1 MRRGA
6 KKERAKPL
14 VQRPMKV
21 ARGPALV
28 HRGGVS
34 SLRPLR
40 SLRATLWLYL
50 SLVALSLCWLLLSQ
64 WGVLRPLENLSVDA
78 RYRVRGPI
86 ESPVRVVYVDI
97 DSPAMEMFGNFPWN
111 QAIFSRVCSG
121 LIQEGGA
128 KAIGIDVVFSEAG
141 VPNIADA
148 NVVQRGK
155 AEFARYLFTNPPLV
169 LAASYAGRGRYE
181 LDDGTV
187 VDESLPL
194 VSSGRKGPPP
204 ELPDYQIGKAK
215 LMPQVGLIDAMDG
228 DTRQVPVFAPQED
241 GAIYHMS
248 VELARLHWGLPKDA
262 VQVDSD
268 RMMLRDTDG
277 RIVRQLPLRRG
288 QMVDIN
294 WFSRWSDATHNPRI
308 SVARVFLE
316 LQNLK
321 SDDAETARAARA
333 FFADGYFKDAI
344 VLIGPVDQLLQD
356 LAPTPFDRIPV
367 PKVGVHGNMVKTIV
381 SGRFLKTPPAWA
393 LPVITIGLTA
403 LVVGLSLASEGKR
416 IALRRVV
423 AACVLLGYVVLCF
436 VSFEIADW
444 VLPMVE
450 PLGAAFSSAF
460 IGGAAQLV
468 LAQKQKSRIKGLFGA
483 YLAPAVVNE
492 MVESGQEP
500 KLGGVEEHITA
511 YFSDVESFS
520 GFSEKL
526 SPTQLVELMNEYL
539 TACTDIVQSEGG
551 TLDKYIGDAVVAMF
565 GAPLALPNHPMQA
578 CVTALRVQRR
588 CDELREKWRHE
599 PQKNWP
605 DIVLRLR
612 TRIGLNSG
620 RAVVGN
626 MGSASRFS
634 YTMMG
639 DTVNLAARMESG
651 AKAWGVYTMC
661 ADPTRVAC
669 EAADPEGRI
678 VFRALGRIVVK
689 GRSAPVPIH
698 ELVGLKED
706 VSDHTREAIKR
717 FEQGLASYYGQDW
730 DGAAAHFRAS
740 AALEPNQPDPAS
752 GITANPSLVYLKLIE
767 ELRAHPPGPDWN
779 GVFVMKEK

>member
-1 MRRGA
+1 
-6 KKERAKPL
+6 
-14 VQRPMKV
+14 MKV
-21 ARGPALV
+21 ARPRAFV
-28 HRGGVS
+28 HRNGVS
-34 SLRPLR
+34 SLRSSRTLR
-40 SLRATLWLYL
+40 STLWLYL
-50 SLVALSLCWLLLSQ
+50 SLLALSLFWLLLSQ
-64 WGVLRPLENLSVDA
+64 WGVLRPLENLSIDA
-78 RYRVRGPI
+78 RYRVRGAI

-111 QAIFSRVCSG
+111 QAIFSRVCAG
-121 LIQEGGA
+121 LMQEGGA
-128 KAIGIDVVFSEAG
+128 RAIGIDVVFSEAG

-148 NVVQRGK
+148 AVVQRGK
-155 AEFARYLFTNPPLV
+155 TEFARYLFANPPVV

-181 LDDGTV
+181 LEDGTV
-187 VDESLPL
+187 IDESLPL
-194 VSSGRKGPPP
+194 VRHGRRGPAP
-204 ELPDYQIGKAK
+204 ELPDYTLGKAK
-215 LMPQVGLIDAMDG
+215 LMPLVGLIDAMDG
-228 DTRQVPVFAPQED
+228 DTRQVPVFAPQEN
-241 GAIYHMS
+241 GAIHHLS
-248 VELARLHWGLPKDA
+248 VELARLHWGLPREAIEIQADRMSLKDA
-262 VQVDSD
+262 E
-268 RMMLRDTDG
+268 G
-277 RIVRQLPLRRG
+277 RVVRELPLKHG
-288 QMVDIN
+288 QVVDIN
-294 WFSRWSDATHNPRI
+294 WFSRWADPTHNPRVSI
-308 SVARVFLE
+308 AKVFVE

-321 SDDAETARAARA
+321 SEDTEKARAARA
-333 FFADGYFKDAI
+333 FFDDGYFKDAVI
-344 VLIGPVDQLLQD
+344 LIGPVDQLLQD
-356 LAPTPFDRIPV
+356 LAPTPFDRSPV

-381 SGRFLKTPPAWA
+381 SGRFLHTPPDWV
-393 LPVITIGLTA
+393 LPAITIGLTA
-403 LVVGLSLASEGKR
+403 LVVGLSLASEGRR
-416 IALRRVV
+416 IALRRTV
-423 AACVLLGYVVLCF
+423 AAGVLLGYVVLCF
-436 VSFEIADW
+436 VSFELADW

-500 KLGGVEEHITA
+500 KLGGVEENITA

-520 GFSEKL
+520 SFSEKL
-526 SPTQLVELMNEYL
+526 TPTQLVELMNEYL

-565 GAPLALPNHPMQA
+565 GAPLALPDHPLQA

-588 CDELREKWRHE
+588 CAELREKWRHE
-599 PQKNWP
+599 SHKNWP
-605 DIVLRLR
+605 DVVLRLR

-651 AKAWGVYTMC
+651 AKSWGVYTMC

-669 EAADPEGRI
+669 EAADAEGRI
-678 VFRALGRIVVK
+678 VFRALGRIKVK

-706 VSDHTREAIKR
+706 VSDRTREAIVR
-717 FEQGLASYYGQDW
+717 FEAGLAKYYEQDW
-730 DGAAAHFRAS
+730 ESAARHFQAS
-740 AALEPNQPDPAS
+740 AALEPMQPDPAS
-752 GITANPSLVYLKLIE
+752 GITSNPSLIYLKLIE
-767 ELRAHPPGPDWN
+767 ELRLSPPGAGWN
-779 GVFVMKEK
+779 GVFVMTEK